1 MTMMRHVGVRE
12 FKDHANAL
20 INAAEPLVI
29 ERHGQPVGVY
39 LPLPKADKAAAAEA
53 AARLDQTV
61 TAIRERL
68 GMSED
73 EFVALFLDDRV

>member
-1 MTMMRHVGVRE
+1 MKRIGIRE

-39 LPLPKADKAAAAEA
+39 LPLPNADKAAATA
-53 AARLDQTV
+53 AAAALSTTLADLQT
-61 TAIRERL
+61 RL
-68 GMSED
+68 GLDED
-73 EFVALFLDDRV
+73 AFVAAFLEDS